1 MKKVFI
7 NNIGRRKFLKTSLS
21 TLAFATLP
29 KISFAQSNP
38 DVVVIGAGSSGLS
51 ATAEL
56 MQKGVSVLCVEAM
69 NRTGGR
75 CYADTSTFGIPID
88 IGAHWL
94 HGFSENQFAKFGKK
108 HKDKFKIYP
117 EDAPSVVY
125 DGKRKTEATELW
137 KIYKQLKRI
146 KRRSRADVPF
156 ITLVPEKIKKN
167 TWFDTAASMIG
178 DSRDLDNFS
187 PHDDNVNWY
196 DPGAGDGLCREGY
209 GSLLAYYRKDVPV
222 KLNTIVSEIKWDGKG
237 VQVVTNK
244 GTISAKACIVTTSIG
259 VLKAEKIKFTPP
271 LPVRKIKALDG
282 VSMTYSNRVLI
293 QLKKKF
299 YKAKKIKNDTW
310 FNTKCNSNGAKSPK
324 TYYGSLKMGG
334 SDVSLFGMSGQ
345 FAKDIGEEGDN
356 AMIDFILN
364 DLKST
369 FGSKFYKKYFIKA
382 KAIAWSKNPLTLG
395 AYSGGIPGKSNNLR
409 RELRMPVGDRIFFAG
424 EATALAFSTV
434 HGADRSGK
442 RAATEVYTSPVLN

>member
-1 MKKVFI
+1 MD
-7 NNIGRRKFLKTSLS
+7 RRKFLKTSLS

-38 DVVVIGAGSSGLS
+38 DAVVIGAGSAGLS

-56 MQKGVSVLCVEAM
+56 MQKGVSVLCIEAM

-75 CYADTSTFGIPID
+75 CYADTTTFGLPID
-88 IGAHWL
+88 IGGHWL

-117 EDAPSVVY
+117 ENAPSIVY
-125 DGKRKTEATELW
+125 NGKRKTEANELW
-137 KIYKQLKRI
+137 KIYKELKKIRHTN
-146 KRRSRADVPF
+146 RADVPF
-156 ITLVPEKIKKN
+156 ITLVPEKIKKSS
-167 TWFDTAASMIG
+167 WFDTAAKMVG
-178 DSRDLDNFS
+178 DARDLDNFS
-187 PHDDNVNWY
+187 TYDENVNWY
-196 DPGAGDGLCREGY
+196 DPGTGAGLCREGY
-209 GSLLAYYRKDVPV
+209 GTLLAYYRKDVPV
-222 KLNTIVSEIKWDGKG
+222 KLNTIVSEIKWGGKG

-244 GTISAKACIVTTSIG
+244 GTINSKACIVTTSIG
-259 VLKAEKIKFTPP
+259 VLKAEKIKFTPA
-271 LPVRKIKALDG
+271 LPSRKIKALDG
-282 VSMTYSNRVLI
+282 ISMTYSNRVLM

-299 YKAKKIKNDTW
+299 YRKFKNDTW
-310 FNTKCNSNGAKSPK
+310 FNTKCNSNGDKSPK

-334 SDVSLFGMSGQ
+334 SNVSLFGMSGQ
-345 FAKDIGEEGDN
+345 FAKDLGEEGDE

-382 KAIAWSKNPLTLG
+382 KAIAWSKNPFTLG
-395 AYSGGIPGKSNNLR
+395 AYTGAIPGKAKNLR
-409 RELRMPVGDRIFFAG
+409 RELRMPVGDKIFFAG

-442 RAATEVYTSPVLN
+442 RAATEAYISPALG

>member
-1 MKKVFI
+1 MD
-7 NNIGRRKFLKTSLS
+7 RRKFLKTSLS

-38 DVVVIGAGSSGLS
+38 DVVVIGAGSAGLS

-75 CYADTSTFGIPID
+75 CYADSSTFGLPID
-88 IGAHWL
+88 IGGHWL
-94 HGFSENQFAKFGKK
+94 HGFTENQFAKFGMK

-117 EDAPSVVY
+117 EDGPSIVY
-125 DGKRKTEATELW
+125 DGKRKTEAAELW
-137 KIYKQLKRI
+137 KIYKELKKIRYTN
-146 KRRSRADVPF
+146 RADVPF
-156 ITLVPEKIKKN
+156 ITLVPEKIKKSS
-167 TWFDTAASMIG
+167 WFDTAAKMVG
-178 DSRDLDNFS
+178 DARDLDNFS
-187 PHDDNVNWY
+187 TYDDNVNWY
-196 DPGAGDGLCREGY
+196 DPGSGDGLCREGY
-209 GSLLAYYRKDVPV
+209 GTLLAYYRKDVPA
-222 KLNTIVSEIKWDGKG
+222 KLNTIVSEIKWGRKG

-244 GTISAKACIVTTSIG
+244 GTINAKACIVTTSMG
-259 VLKAEKIKFTPP
+259 VLKDEKIKFTPS
-271 LPVRKIKALDG
+271 LPSRKIKALDG
-282 VSMTYSNRVLI
+282 ISMTYSNRVLI

-299 YKAKKIKNDTW
+299 YKAKKIKSDTW
-310 FNTKCNSNGAKSPK
+310 FNTKCNSNGVKSPK

-334 SDVSLFGMSGQ
+334 SNVSLFGISGQ
-345 FAKDIGEEGDN
+345 FAKDLGEEGN
-356 AMIDFILN
+356 EAMIDFILN

-382 KAIAWSKNPLTLG
+382 KAIAWSKNPFTLG
-395 AYSGGIPGKSNNLR
+395 SYTGAIPGRANNLR
-409 RELRMPVGDRIFFAG
+409 RELRQPVGDKIFFAG

-442 RAATEVYTSPVLN
+442 KAATEAYISPALG